1 MAVSLMQKL
10 RLAWRGWLR
19 RQEEAERDFV
29 KKNVGWGPTA
39 PAPAPAPPPTPP
51 ARPTPRIDLEGL
63 QVAYLDDSGRIE
75 YYLDTDSGDVIE
87 VHDGIR
93 MDPPRFLRV
102 PRRSEASDAEDRRA
116 FLATLDP
123 SPLRDRLAGA
133 DAAEFRRAIATDR
146 AVERGWYNFKNDRA
160 TKAVKEWVEGET
172 RGI

>member
-1 MAVSLMQKL
+1 MQKL

-19 RQEEAERDFV
+19 RQEEAEREFV
-29 KKNVGWGPTA
+29 KKNVGWGA
-39 PAPAPAPPPTPP
+39 PAPAAAPSPTPP
-51 ARPTPRIDLEGL
+51 APRPAVRLDFEGL

-116 FLATLDP
+116 FVATLDA
-123 SPLRDRLAGA
+123 SPLRSRLAVA
-133 DAAEFRRAIATDR
+133 DAGEFRRAIATDR
-146 AVERGWYNFKNDRA
+146 AVERAWYNFKNDRA
-160 TKAVKEWVEGET
+160 TKAVREWVERQRKG
-172 RGI
+172 